1 MNLNTPKTMSAPP
14 TSAANLGVKSSN
26 RFARWLLRIAVA
38 LVLLLALGWLAINI
52 QPAPFAAVTPNPAP
66 VRTVPMP
73 EGLPAPVER
82 YYRALYG
89 EDVPVIESAVISGRG
104 TMRIPQLFNLKFPAR
119 FRFIHNAGVDYR
131 HYIELTLFGL
141 PVLKVNEYF
150 VDGKERQELP
160 WGVATDNPKL
170 DQGGNLGMW
179 AESVAWIPA
188 LLVTDPRVSWE
199 AIDDETAI
207 LIVPFGDTVDRF
219 VIRFSET
226 TGEIVYT
233 ESMRYADGQGDKQL
247 WINGTW
253 FEDGEPWF
261 VITEERVV
269 YNVTVDTSLAAK
281 GP

>member
-1 MNLNTPKTMSAPP
+1 
-14 TSAANLGVKSSN
+14 
-26 RFARWLLRIAVA
+26 
-38 LVLLLALGWLAINI
+38 
-52 QPAPFAAVTPNPAP
+52 
-66 VRTVPMP
+66 
-73 EGLPAPVER
+73 
-82 YYRALYG
+82 
-89 EDVPVIESAVISGRG
+89 
-104 TMRIPQLFNLKFPAR
+104 
-119 FRFIHNAGVDYR
+119 
-131 HYIELTLFGL
+131 
-141 PVLKVNEYF
+141 
-150 VDGKERQELP
+150 
-160 WGVATDNPKL
+160 
-170 DQGGNLGMW
+170 MW